1 MKLEQITEDVNFKD
15 NMILGEAPVGL
26 AKRLITNLGAA
37 LGLDTSEVRREVNRE
52 MLNVS
57 RDLKSYMGGSN
68 IEMGELSPSDMKE
81 FLDKKGY
88 SKHADKVIKAVK
100 KKFGSKPSE
109 PLSKKEVDEIVLR
122 IVAQAFKE
130 QSTFE
135 RGKYA
140 EKPKKKPS
148 SQKVEFKSKRKED
161 QEKYDTATKVAKYLQ
176 NMDDDEREM
185 IADLMGWR
193 K

>member
-1 MKLEQITEDVNFKD
+1 MKLSQITEDVNVKD

-26 AKRLITNLGAA
+26 ANRLMTNIGAA

-52 MLNVS
+52 MLDVS

-68 IEMGELSPSDMKE
+68 IKMGELSPSDMKE

-88 SKHADKVIKAVK
+88 AKYSDKVIKSVK
-100 KKFGSKPSE
+100 KKFGSKPSS
-109 PLSKKEVDEIVLR
+109 PLSKKEADEIVLR

-130 QSTFE
+130 KSKFE

-140 EKPKKKPS
+140 DKPPKKSGRP
-148 SQKVEFKSKRKED
+148 QFKSSRKED
-161 QEKYDTATKVAKYLQ
+161 QEKYDTVEKIAKYLK
-176 NMDDDEREM
+176 NMDDDERE
-185 IADLMGWR
+185 ALAQSMGWR
-193 K
+193 S